1 MRRYATNSIW
11 IHMMMAWLHAF
22 VAIVGCLRVG
32 GQARTLSQ
40 CASSSHRQA
49 SANRA
54 RGSDVFPAGAQGLQR
69 RAVVA
74 ARLFGTPRAVDQDL
88 AEISG
93 RMLIVGD
100 GDFSFAR
107 ALAKVSGSPSDLIAT
122 SLDSRESLL
131 AKYGRQAGNNVQWL
145 AAQGCRVEHGVDA
158 TSLALSLPPDEREF
172 SAVIFQHPILDI
184 HLHEQIQPNLMGS
197 FGLSDRECD
206 AIWALSGDMST
217 RDGYIIGNR
226 LLLLDF
232 LLSAQPLLTTPD
244 GEVKITIKD
253 VPPYS
258 QWRVAD
264 LELYSPLVLKR
275 TETFCNDDYPG
286 YETLQV
292 QKRTPFPSGLS
303 TTYVFGFPDS
313 ASRGHASGRRARAP
327 TAPCHQARA
336 PGSDADGHLQGHER
350 ASLLCCE
357 LCGKVFTS
365 EADQLKHRSSRKHR
379 QLADLEAAWARTL
392 QVRHD
397 FFGIGADSEPEG
409 SAGLQE
415 QTRARARESLLTALM
430 MRENRWH

>member
-1 MRRYATNSIW
+1 M
-11 IHMMMAWLHAF
+11 
-22 VAIVGCLRVG
+22 
-32 GQARTLSQ
+32 
-40 CASSSHRQA
+40 
-49 SANRA
+49 
-54 RGSDVFPAGAQGLQR
+54 
-69 RAVVA
+69 
-74 ARLFGTPRAVDQDL
+74 
-88 AEISG
+88 
-93 RMLIVGD
+93 
-100 GDFSFAR
+100 
-107 ALAKVSGSPSDLIAT
+107 
-122 SLDSRESLL
+122 
-131 AKYGRQAGNNVQWL
+131 
-145 AAQGCRVEHGVDA
+145 DA

-379 QLADLEAAWARTL
+379 QLADLEVAPWL
-392 QVRHD
+392 
-397 FFGIGADSEPEG
+397 
-409 SAGLQE
+409 
-415 QTRARARESLLTALM
+415 LLTAPPRLDSLHVPCIFAM
-430 MRENRWH
+430 CPPCAPDPL